1 MLLLISTYFLMHYLL
16 IIIFKN
22 SENTSIKPFSFLEM
36 FAIGLS
42 SHSWELAAG
51 KVSFFSVYDQITGPL
66 VIPQKLA
73 DFSSNFVEVVLAIRG
88 HAASLLT
95 YTLAGN
101 TGICLD
107 DFSLVVAIA
116 IFHALNCIDIKSPEC
131 SEFHC

>member
-1 MLLLISTYFLMHYLL
+1 
-16 IIIFKN
+16 
-22 SENTSIKPFSFLEM
+22 M

-51 KVSFFSVYDQITGPL
+51 KVSFFGVYDQITGPF

-73 DFSSNFVEVVLAIRG
+73 DFSINFVEVVLAVRS

-95 YTLAGN
+95 NTLAGN

-107 DFSLVVAIA
+107 DFSLVVAISV
-116 IFHALNCIDIKSPEC
+116 FHALNHICIMSPKC
-131 SEFHC
+131 